1 MKTETSPS
9 CEPGLA
15 AMVAAED
22 LHCGDMVALLNETY
36 EYPSFLWC
44 SDSQL
49 APPEQPVRIPWRSP
63 DAGIPLRVKAICLPF
78 VFVQDAAGGYRTLDV
93 RQCQLV
99 RLRRDYAR
107 LVWRKLRKQR
117 RTIGDLIDR

>member
-1 MKTETSPS
+1 MKTETTTYG
-9 CEPGLA
+9 EPGLA
-15 AMVAAED
+15 ALVAAED
-22 LHCGDMVALLNETY
+22 LHRGDMVALLNETY

-63 DAGIPLRVKAICLPF
+63 DAGLPLRVKAICLPF
-78 VFVQDAAGGYRTLDV
+78 VFVQSPQGDYRTLDV

-107 LVWRKLRKQR
+107 MVWRKLRKQQR
-117 RTIGDLIDR
+117 GIERLLRQ